1 MAIAMAID
9 GNKNKVIIKASN
21 LTKKFNDFIAVDGI
35 SFEVKEGECIAFLGP
50 NGAGKTST
58 MRMISCVSPKTSG
71 ELYVFSKDV
80 DKQPAE
86 IKSLIGVVPQE
97 NNLDVD
103 FSILE
108 NLLIY
113 ASYFDIPREEAVK
126 RALKLLEF
134 VQLLEKKDANVEK
147 LSTGMKRRAI
157 FARALLNN
165 PKLLILDEPTTGL
178 DPQARHLVWDCLR
191 ELKRNGIT
199 IILATHYME
208 EAEQL
213 CDRVLIIDRGK
224 ILVEGTPRELIQK
237 YIGSEVLEVFNSS
250 QKLIAQLK
258 SEGIDFEAV
267 GDRIYIFNRF
277 FNDPIQFKEYA
288 RRKATLED
296 VFLKLT
302 GRRLR
307 E

>member
-1 MAIAMAID
+1 MMSND
-9 GNKNKVIIKASN
+9 KVVIRAKN
-21 LTKKFNDFIAVDGI
+21 LTKKFNDFTAVDGI

-58 MRMISCVSPKTSG
+58 MRMISCTSPKTSG
-71 ELYVFSKDV
+71 ELYVLGLDV
-80 DKQPAE
+80 EKQAVK
-86 IKSLIGVVPQE
+86 IKSLIGIVPQE

-103 FSILE
+103 FSLFE

-113 ASYFDIPREEAVK
+113 ASYFGIPRQEAK
-126 RALKLLEF
+126 SRAIKLLEF
-134 VQLLEKKDANVEK
+134 VQLLDKKDVNVDK
-147 LSTGMKRRAI
+147 LSTGMKRRAV

-191 ELKRNGIT
+191 ELKRSGIT

-213 CDRVLIIDRGK
+213 CDRVLIMDRGR
-224 ILVEGTPRELIQK
+224 ILVEAPPRELIQK
-237 YIGSEVLEVFNSS
+237 FIGSEVLELFHSD
-250 QKLIAQLK
+250 QKLISQLK
-258 SEGIDFEAV
+258 SEGVDFEVAS
-267 GDRIYIFNRF
+267 DRIYIFDRLNDRF
-277 FNDPIQFKEYA
+277 LNDSLQFIDYA

>member
-1 MAIAMAID
+1 M
-9 GNKNKVIIKASN
+9 GNDKVVIRARN
-21 LTKKFNDFIAVDGI
+21 LTKKFNDFTAVDGI

-58 MRMISCVSPKTSG
+58 MRMISCISPKTSG
-71 ELYVFSKDV
+71 ELFVLGLDV
-80 DKQPAE
+80 EKQPAK
-86 IKSLIGVVPQE
+86 IKSLIGIVPQE

-103 FSILE
+103 FSLFE

-113 ASYFDIPREEAVK
+113 ASYFGIPRQEAK
-126 RALKLLEF
+126 NRAIKLLEF
-134 VQLLEKKDANVEK
+134 VQLLEKKDVNVDK
-147 LSTGMKRRAI
+147 LSTGMKRRAV

-191 ELKRNGIT
+191 ELKRSGIT

-213 CDRVLIIDRGK
+213 CDRVLIMDRGR
-224 ILVEGTPRELIQK
+224 ILVEAPPRELIQK
-237 YIGSEVLEVFNSS
+237 FIGSEVLELFYSD
-250 QKLIAQLK
+250 QRLISQLK
-258 SEGIDFEAV
+258 SEGVNFEVAS
-267 GDRIYIFNRF
+267 DRIYIFDCLNNRLL
-277 FNDPIQFKEYA
+277 NDMLQFKEYA

>member
-1 MAIAMAID
+1 MMSNGEA
-9 GNKNKVIIKASN
+9 IIKASN
-21 LTKKFNDFIAVDGI
+21 LTKKFNDFIAVDNI
-35 SFEVKEGECIAFLGP
+35 SFEVKKGECLAFLGP

-71 ELYVFSKDV
+71 ELYVLGMDV
-80 DKQPAE
+80 DKEQAK
-86 IKSLIGVVPQE
+86 IKSLIGIVPQE

-103 FSILE
+103 FSIFE

-113 ASYFDIPREEAVK
+113 ASYFGIPREEAKSRVI
-126 RALKLLEF
+126 KLLEF
-134 VQLLEKKDANVEK
+134 VQLLEKKDVNVEK
-147 LSTGMKRRAI
+147 LSTGMKRRAV

-178 DPQARHLVWDCLR
+178 DPQARHLVWNCLR
-191 ELKRNGIT
+191 DLKRNGIT

-224 ILVEGTPRELIQK
+224 ILVEAPPRELIQRF
-237 YIGSEVLEVFNSS
+237 IGSEVLEVFHSD
-250 QKLIAQLK
+250 QKLISQLT
-258 SEGIDFEAV
+258 SEGADFEVA
-267 GDRIYIFNRF
+267 GDRIYIFDRS
-277 FNDPIQFKEYA
+277 FNDSPQFKEYA

>member
-1 MAIAMAID
+1 MSDEI
-9 GNKNKVIIKASN
+9 VVKARG
-21 LTKKFNDFIAVDGI
+21 LTKKFNDFVAVDNI
-35 SFEVKEGECIAFLGP
+35 SFEVRKGECLAFLGP

-58 MRMISCVSPKTSG
+58 MRMISCISPKTSG
-71 ELYVFSKDV
+71 DLYVLGMDV

-86 IKSLIGVVPQE
+86 IKSLIGIVPQE

-103 FSILE
+103 FSLFE

-113 ASYFDIPREEAVK
+113 ASYFGIPREEAAK
-126 RALKLLEF
+126 RAIKLLEF
-134 VQLLEKKDANVEK
+134 VQLLDKKDVNVEK

-224 ILVEGTPRELIQK
+224 ILVEAPPRELIQRF
-237 YIGSEVLEVFNSS
+237 IGSEVLEVFRSDQN
-250 QKLIAQLK
+250 LILQLK
-258 SEGIDFEAV
+258 SEGVDFEVV
-267 GDRIYIFNRF
+267 GERIYIFDRF
-277 FNDPIQFKEYA
+277 LNPLQFKEYA

>member
-1 MAIAMAID
+1 MMSNGEA
-9 GNKNKVIIKASN
+9 IIKASN
-21 LTKKFNDFIAVDGI
+21 LTKKFNDFTAVDNI
-35 SFEVKEGECIAFLGP
+35 SFEVKEGECLAFLGP

-71 ELYVFSKDV
+71 ELYVFGMDV
-80 DKQPAE
+80 DKEQVK
-86 IKSLIGVVPQE
+86 IKSLIGIVPQE

-103 FSILE
+103 FSLFE

-113 ASYFDIPREEAVK
+113 ASYFGIPRDEAK
-126 RALKLLEF
+126 SRAIKLLEF
-134 VQLLEKKDANVEK
+134 VQLLEKKDVNVEK
-147 LSTGMKRRAI
+147 LSTGMKRRAV

-191 ELKRNGIT
+191 DLKRNGIT

-224 ILVEGTPRELIQK
+224 ILIEAPPRELIQRF
-237 YIGSEVLEVFNSS
+237 IGSEVLEVFHSD
-250 QKLIAQLK
+250 QKLISQLT
-258 SEGIDFEAV
+258 SEGADFEVA
-267 GDRIYIFNRF
+267 GDRVYIFNRSL
-277 FNDPIQFKEYA
+277 NDSIQFKEYA